1 MKKLIEKKAALKAEM
16 QSILDTASKEERA
29 VNDDETK
36 KFDELEKEVRA
47 IDATIERNEKMSGIS
62 DILQPV
68 TDSVT
73 DTEQV
78 EERAFVDF
86 VQGRISEIRAG
97 EQNFTTANN
106 GAIIPQSIANKVVK
120 TVTEICPILAGAEM
134 YHVKGTLKIPKYTK
148 ASGHDITVG
157 YAEEFTELT
166 ADAGKFITVDL
177 SGYLMGA
184 LTLIGKSVINN
195 SAVDITGF
203 IVRHMAEQIAI
214 CLEKE
219 LLLGTANK
227 AEGALSTSNTVTA
240 KAKTAISF
248 EDLVKLQSAVKQS
261 FQGSACWT
269 MNPETFTA
277 VKLLTDTNGRPLLE
291 PDVTQSFPYR
301 LLGKPVYLSDNMPTV
316 AASAK
321 SVLYGDYKGLSV
333 NFRENIAIDVL
344 REKYATQHAVGV
356 NAWFEFDSKVTDEQK
371 LAVLVHP
378 SAT

>member
-1 MKKLIEKKAALKAEM
+1 MLKKLTEKRASLKAEM
-16 QSILDTASKEERA
+16 QSLLDSVTAEERA
-29 VNDDETK
+29 FTEEETAE
-36 KFDELEKEVRA
+36 FDRLENEIRA
-47 IDATIERNEKMSGIS
+47 IDDTISKADKARNITDIIS
-62 DILQPV
+62 PN
-68 TDSVT
+68 S
-73 DTEQV
+73 TET

-86 VQGRISEIRAG
+86 IQGKISEMRAG

-106 GAIIPQSIANKVVK
+106 GAIIPQTIANRIIKE
-120 TVTEICPILAGAEM
+120 VTDICPILSGAEM

-177 SGYLMGA
+177 SGHLMGA

-195 SAVDITGF
+195 SAVNILGF
-203 IVRHMAEQIAI
+203 ITRHMAEQIAI

-219 LLLGTANK
+219 LLHGTDGK
-227 AEGALSTSNTVTA
+227 AEGALSTTNTVTA
-240 KAKTAISF
+240 KGKTAVTL
-248 EDLVKLQSAVKQS
+248 EDLVKLQSAIKQS
-261 FQGSACWT
+261 FQNGACWT

-277 VKLLTDTNGRPLLE
+277 VKLLTDTNGRPLIE

-301 LLGKPVYLSDNMPTV
+301 LLGKPVYLSDNMPKV
-316 AASAK
+316 SASAK
-321 SVLYGDYKGLSV
+321 SVLYGDYKGISV

-344 REKYATQHAVGV
+344 REKYATQHAIGV

-378 SAT
+378 STS

>member
-1 MKKLIEKKAALKAEM
+1 MKKLVEKKAALKAEM
-16 QSILDTASKEERA
+16 QSIIDAASKEERA
-29 VNDDETK
+29 VTDEESK
-36 KFDELEKEVRA
+36 KFDELEKEIRA
-47 IDATIERNEKMSGIS
+47 IENTIEMADKARNINGNLS
-62 DILQPV
+62 DN
-68 TDSVT
+68 TSST
-73 DTEQV
+73 TES

-86 VQGRISEIRAG
+86 IQGKISEMRAG

-106 GAIIPQSIANKVVK
+106 SAIIPQTIANKVIK

-166 ADAGKFITVDL
+166 ADAGKFITIDL

-195 SAVDITGF
+195 SDVDIMGF
-203 IVRHMAEQIAI
+203 ITRHMAEQIAI
-214 CLEKE
+214 RLEKE
-219 LLLGTANK
+219 LLHGTTDK

-240 KAKTAISF
+240 KGKTVVTL
-248 EDLVKLQSAVKQS
+248 EDLVKLQSAIKQS
-261 FQGSACWT
+261 FQTGACWT

-291 PDVTQSFPYR
+291 PDVTQAFPYR
-301 LLGKPVYLSDNMPTV
+301 LLGKPVYLSDSMPKV
-316 AASAK
+316 AAGAK
-321 SVLYGDYKGLSV
+321 SVLYGDYSGLSV
-333 NFRENIAIDVL
+333 NFRENIGIDVL
-344 REKYATQHAVGV
+344 REKYATQHAVGI

-371 LAVLVHP
+371 LAVLVH
-378 SAT
+378 AAA

>member
-36 KFDELEKEVRA
+36 KFDELEKEIRA

-62 DILQPV
+62 DGLQPV
-68 TDSVT
+68 TDSAT

-86 VQGRISEIRAG
+86 VQGRISEMRAG

-106 GAIIPQSIANKVVK
+106 GAIIPQSIANKVIK

-219 LLLGTANK
+219 LLLGTTNK

-240 KAKTAISF
+240 KAKAAISF

-261 FQGSACWT
+261 FQGGACWT

-291 PDVTQSFPYR
+291 PDITQSFPYR

>member
-1 MKKLIEKKAALKAEM
+1 MKKLIEKRATLKAEM
-16 QSILDTASKEERA
+16 QSILDTASNEERA
-29 VNDDETK
+29 VSDEESK
-36 KFDELEKEVRA
+36 RFDELEKEIRA
-47 IDATIERNEKMSGIS
+47 IDETLEKNEKMSGIS
-62 DILQPV
+62 DVLHPT
-68 TDSVT
+68 TDST
-73 DTEQV
+73 TNTEQA
-78 EERAFVDF
+78 EERAFTDF
-86 VQGRISEIRAG
+86 IQGRISEMRAG
-97 EQNFTTANN
+97 EQNFTAANN
-106 GAIIPQSIANKVVK
+106 GAIIPQTIAQKVIK
-120 TVTEICPILAGAEM
+120 TVTEICPILSGAEM

-203 IVRHMAEQIAI
+203 IIRHMSEQIAI

-219 LLLGTANK
+219 LLQGTTNK
-227 AEGALSTSNTVTA
+227 AEGALSTTNTVTA
-240 KAKTAISF
+240 KAKAAISF
-248 EDLVKLQSAVKQS
+248 EDLVKLQAAIKQS
-261 FQGSACWT
+261 FQSGACWT

-277 VKLLTDTNGRPLLE
+277 IKLLTDTNGRPLLE

-321 SVLYGDYKGLSV
+321 SILYGDYKGLSV

-344 REKYATQHAVGV
+344 REKYATQHAVGI
-356 NAWFEFDSKVTDEQK
+356 NAWFEFDSKVTDGQK

>member
-86 VQGRISEIRAG
+86 VQGRISEMRAG

-106 GAIIPQSIANKVVK
+106 GAIIPQSIANKVIK

-195 SAVDITGF
+195 SAVNITGF

-219 LLLGTANK
+219 LLLGTTNK

-240 KAKTAISF
+240 KAKAAISF

-261 FQGSACWT
+261 FQGGACWT

-321 SVLYGDYKGLSV
+321 SVLYGDYKGISV

-344 REKYATQHAVGV
+344 REKYATQHAIGV

>member
-1 MKKLIEKKAALKAEM
+1 MKKLIEKRAVLKAEM

-29 VNDDETK
+29 VSDDEAK
-36 KFDELEKEVRA
+36 KFDELDNEIRA
-47 IDATIERNEKMSGIS
+47 IDETIERNKKMSGIS
-62 DILQPV
+62 DVLQPATATAV
-68 TDSVT
+68 NSV
-73 DTEQV
+73 QA

-86 VQGRISEIRAG
+86 IQGRISEMRAG
-97 EQNFTTANN
+97 EQNFTTSNN
-106 GAIIPQSIANKVVK
+106 TAIIPQTIANRIIK
-120 TVTEICPILAGAEM
+120 TVTEICPVLAGAEM

-177 SGYLMGA
+177 SGHLMGA
-184 LTLIGKSVINN
+184 LTLVGKSVINN
-195 SAVDITGF
+195 SSVDIMGF
-203 IVRHMAEQIAI
+203 ITRHMAEQIAV

-219 LLLGTANK
+219 LLHGTDGK

-240 KAKTAISF
+240 KAKTAISL
-248 EDLVKLQSAVKQS
+248 EDLVKLQSAIKQS
-261 FQGSACWT
+261 FQTGACWT
-269 MNPETFTA
+269 MHPETFTA

-301 LLGKPVYLSDNMPTV
+301 LLGKPVYLSDNMPKV

-333 NFRENIAIDVL
+333 NFRENISIDVL
-344 REKYATQHAVGV
+344 RENYATQHAVGI

>member
-1 MKKLIEKKAALKAEM
+1 MKKLIEKRATLKAEM
-16 QSILDTASKEERA
+16 QSLLDTASNEERA
-29 VNDDETK
+29 VSDEESK
-36 KFDELEKEVRA
+36 RFDELEKEIRA
-47 IDATIERNEKMSGIS
+47 IDETLEKNEKMSGIS
-62 DILQPV
+62 DVLHPT
-68 TDSVT
+68 TDST
-73 DTEQV
+73 TNTEQA
-78 EERAFVDF
+78 EERAFTDF
-86 VQGRISEIRAG
+86 IQGRISEMRAG
-97 EQNFTTANN
+97 EQNFTAANN
-106 GAIIPQSIANKVVK
+106 GAIIPQTIAQKVIK
-120 TVTEICPILAGAEM
+120 TVTEICPILSGAEM

-166 ADAGKFITVDL
+166 ADAGKFIIVDL

-203 IVRHMAEQIAI
+203 IIRHMSEQIAI

-219 LLLGTANK
+219 LLQGTTNK
-227 AEGALSTSNTVTA
+227 AEGALSTTNTVTA
-240 KAKTAISF
+240 KAKAAISF
-248 EDLVKLQSAVKQS
+248 EDLVKLQAAIKQS
-261 FQGSACWT
+261 FQSGACWT

-277 VKLLTDTNGRPLLE
+277 IKLLTDTNGRPLLE

-321 SVLYGDYKGLSV
+321 SILYGDYKGLSV

-344 REKYATQHAVGV
+344 REKYATQHAIGV

>member
-86 VQGRISEIRAG
+86 VQGRISEMRAG

-106 GAIIPQSIANKVVK
+106 GAIIPQSIANKVIK

-261 FQGSACWT
+261 FQGGACWT

>member
-1 MKKLIEKKAALKAEM
+1 MKKLIEKRAALKAEM
-16 QSILDTASKEERA
+16 QSILDTASNEERA
-29 VNDDETK
+29 VSDEESK
-36 KFDELEKEVRA
+36 RFDELEKEIRA
-47 IDATIERNEKMSGIS
+47 IDETIEKNKKMSGIS
-62 DILQPV
+62 DVLQP
-68 TDSVT
+68 TT
-73 DTEQV
+73 DTAVNSVQA

-86 VQGRISEIRAG
+86 IQGRISEMRAG
-97 EQNFTTANN
+97 EQNFTAANN
-106 GAIIPQSIANKVVK
+106 GAIIPQTIAKKVIR
-120 TVTEICPILAGAEM
+120 TVTEICPILSGAEM

-203 IVRHMAEQIAI
+203 IVRHMSEQIAI

-219 LLLGTANK
+219 LLHGTTNK
-227 AEGALSTSNTVTA
+227 AEGALSTTNTVTA
-240 KAKTAISF
+240 KTKAAISF
-248 EDLVKLQSAVKQS
+248 EDLVKLQAAIRQS
-261 FQGSACWT
+261 FQTGACWT
-269 MNPETFTA
+269 MHPDTFTA
-277 VKLLTDTNGRPLLE
+277 IKLLTDTNGRPLLE

-301 LLGKPVYLSDNMPTV
+301 LLGKPVYLSDNMPKV

-333 NFRENIAIDVL
+333 NFRENISIDVL
-344 REKYATQHAVGV
+344 RENYATQHAVGI

-371 LAVLVHP
+371 LAVLIHP

>member
-16 QSILDTASKEERA
+16 QSIIDTASKEERA
-29 VNDDETK
+29 VTDEESK
-36 KFDELEKEVRA
+36 KFDELEKEIRA
-47 IDATIERNEKMSGIS
+47 IDSTIEMADKARNINITSSGNAS
-62 DILQPV
+62 S
-68 TDSVT
+68 T
-73 DTEQV
+73 TES

-86 VQGRISEIRAG
+86 IQGKISEMRAG

-106 GAIIPQSIANKVVK
+106 GAIIPQTIASKIIKEVID
-120 TVTEICPILAGAEM
+120 ICPILAGAEM

-195 SAVDITGF
+195 SAVDIMGF
-203 IVRHMAEQIAI
+203 ITRHMAEQIAI
-214 CLEKE
+214 FIEKE
-219 LLLGTANK
+219 LLHGTTDK

-240 KAKTAISF
+240 KGKTAITL
-248 EDLVKLQSAVKQS
+248 EDLVKLQSAIKQS
-261 FQGSACWT
+261 FQTGACWT

-291 PDVTQSFPYR
+291 PDVTQAFPYR
-301 LLGKPVYLSDNMPTV
+301 LLGKPVYLSDSMPKV
-316 AASAK
+316 SAGAK
-321 SVLYGDYKGLSV
+321 SVLYGDYSGLSV
-333 NFRENIAIDVL
+333 NFRENIGIDVL
-344 REKYATQHAVGV
+344 REKYATQHAVGI

-371 LAVLVHP
+371 LAVLVH
-378 SAT
+378 AAA

>member
-36 KFDELEKEVRA
+36 KFDELEKEIRA

-62 DILQPV
+62 DVLQPV
-68 TDSVT
+68 TDSAT

-86 VQGRISEIRAG
+86 VQGRISEMRAG

-106 GAIIPQSIANKVVK
+106 GAIIPQSIANKVIK

-219 LLLGTANK
+219 LLLGTTNK

-240 KAKTAISF
+240 KAKAAISF

-261 FQGSACWT
+261 FQGGACWT

-291 PDVTQSFPYR
+291 PDITQSFPYR

>member
-219 LLLGTANK
+219 LLLGTTNK

-240 KAKTAISF
+240 KAKAAISF

-261 FQGSACWT
+261 FQGGACWT

-291 PDVTQSFPYR
+291 PDITQSFPYR

>member
-36 KFDELEKEVRA
+36 KFDELEKEIRA

-62 DILQPV
+62 DVLQPV
-68 TDSVT
+68 TDSAT

-86 VQGRISEIRAG
+86 VQGRISEMRAG

-106 GAIIPQSIANKVVK
+106 GAIIPQSIANKVIK

-148 ASGHDITVG
+148 ANGHDITVG

-219 LLLGTANK
+219 LLLGTTNK

-240 KAKTAISF
+240 KAKAAISF

-261 FQGSACWT
+261 FQGGACWT

-291 PDVTQSFPYR
+291 PDITQSFPYR